1 MKFQV
6 ERFQVERFQVE
17 RFLVERFQVERFQ
30 DERFQVER
38 FQVERFQVER
48 FQVERFQVER
58 FQVERFQV
66 ERFQVGK
73 YRSRTTFTDV
83 PLNHFA
89 NVYSVFKTALRSKLQ
104 FETNH
109 SYVGRQ
115 IENLQLP
122 CSMNQKS
129 LLSGLIQ
136 IDKTQPNM

>member
-6 ERFQVERFQVE
+6 ERFQVERFQ
-17 RFLVERFQVERFQ
+17 
-30 DERFQVER
+30 DEKFQVER
-38 FQVERFQVER
+38 FQVERLQVER
-48 FQVERFQVER
+48 FKVER

-73 YRSRTTFTDV
+73 YSSWTTFTDV
-83 PLNHFA
+83 PMNQFA
-89 NVYSVFKTALRSKLQ
+89 NVYSVLKTALRSKLR

-115 IENLQLP
+115 IENLLLP
-122 CSMNQKS
+122 CSMNQNL

-136 IDKTQPNM
+136 IDKTQPNR